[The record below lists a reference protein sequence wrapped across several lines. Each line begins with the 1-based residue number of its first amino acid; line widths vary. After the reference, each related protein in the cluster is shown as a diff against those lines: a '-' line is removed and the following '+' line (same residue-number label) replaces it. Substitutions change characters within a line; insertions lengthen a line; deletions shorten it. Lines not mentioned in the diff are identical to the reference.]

1 MSEQNNQSKQSIA
14 SDDSYSF
21 YWNYNEQLAH
31 DRYEREKKEKRG
43 IVIYVSI
50 LVAVFLISFAMLAA
64 AIVLYEKGEG
74 DFSSITQPQTTTGA
88 VAEAVKPSVVLVS
101 AASAT
106 SSGNGT
112 GFFLTADGYII
123 TNYHVIEGATQIR
136 ATLYDGRAFDA
147 ALIGY
152 RAEDDIAVIKI
163 SGQGYPPVTIGDSN
177 ALAVGDVAIAIGN
190 PGGADGGWSTTQ
202 GIISALNRT
211 ISIEEPAYF
220 SEMKMIQTDA
230 QVNPGNSGGPLCN
243 ASGEVIGI
251 ITRKMSDFE
260 GIGYAIPITEAML
273 TVNAILEDKLDGFQ
287 SAVSKSRPK
296 IGVSGTE
303 IIKGERFILGG
314 VEYTAPVPG
323 FFVREISPNT
333 GAYGIVEVGDILYSV
348 NGVTVTDLEGFKNE
362 LYKCYVG
369 QTITFGIYR
378 RGQKTTVQIT
388 LGVTQ

>member
-1 MSEQNNQSKQSIA
+1 MSEQNNQSKQPIA

-21 YWNYNEQLAH
+21 YWNYNEQIAH
-31 DRYEREKKEKRG
+31 DRCENEKKGKRG
-43 IVIYVSI
+43 IIVYVSI
-50 LVAVFLISFAMLAA
+50 LAAVFLVSFAMLAA
-64 AIVLYEKGEG
+64 TILIYGQGAGNS
-74 DFSSITQPQTTTGA
+74 SSIQPQTSTTGA

-101 AASAT
+101 AASE
-106 SSGNGT
+106 SSAGNGT
-112 GFFLTADGYII
+112 GFFLTSDGYII
-123 TNYHVIEGATQIR
+123 TNYHVVEGATQIR
-136 ATLYDGRAFDA
+136 ATLYNGKVIEA
-147 ALIGY
+147 ALVGY

-163 SGQGYPPVTIGDSN
+163 DGKGYPPVTIGDSN

-202 GIISALNRT
+202 GIVSALNRT

-251 ITRKMSDFE
+251 ITRKMSEFE

-273 TVNAILEDKLDGFQ
+273 TINAIMEDKLDGFV

-296 IGVSGTE
+296 IGISGSE
-303 IIKGERFILGG
+303 IVEGERFTLGG
-314 VEYTAPVPG
+314 VEYAAPVSG
-323 FFVREISPNT
+323 FFVTQVSTNT
-333 GAYGIVEVGDILYSV
+333 GAYGIIKVGDILCSV
-348 NGVTVTDLEGFKNE
+348 NGVTVTDLEGFKTE

-369 QTITFGIYR
+369 QTVTFDIYR
-378 RGQKTTVQIT
+378 KGQKMTVQIT